1 MTMRLDAKLATFCVL
16 VASTTAL
23 ACGRAS
29 EAEAASGLEAGQVA
43 QHEHGGEHEGH
54 EGMPGTPGME
64 DASKPASGSSAWA
77 ELKSV
82 RDAIAQLME
91 SGKLAEVHNQA
102 ERLAPLGDALRD
114 GAKGLPDDKRAR
126 VEAALRQLP
135 ELGKTLDKAGDAGDV
150 EATRRELKRLDGV
163 IALLQAQYPADLLP
177 KVPAPAGMPG
187 GAKHSDGEHSGHE
200 MGAHAHAARPL
211 AAVDEAPKATL
222 RVKSSEF
229 KFEPTSLAMKA
240 GEPTRI
246 ELENDGAIEHA
257 LIVAAP
263 DGKGDWIHLHA
274 MANSTDAGTFRIDRP
289 GKYRVLCT
297 VPGHTEAGMVGELSV
312 Q

>member
-1 MTMRLDAKLATFCVL
+1 MRLDAKLATLCLL

-29 EAEAASGLEAGQVA
+29 EAGAAPAPESGQIA

-54 EGMPGTPGME
+54 EGMPGMPGME
-64 DASKPASGSSAWA
+64 GTTPASGGSAWT
-77 ELKSV
+77 ELKEA
-82 RDAIAQLME
+82 RDAIADLIE

-102 ERLAPLGDALRD
+102 ARLGPLGDALMA
-114 GAKGLPDDKRAR
+114 GAKGLPDDKRTR
-126 VEAALRQLP
+126 VEATLRQLP
-135 ELGKTLDKAGDAGDV
+135 ELGKSLDQAGDAGDV
-150 EATRRELKRLDGV
+150 AATRRELKRLDGV
-163 IALLQAQYPADLLP
+163 IALIQAQYPADLLP
-177 KVPAPAGMPG
+177 KVPAPAGMP
-187 GAKHSDGEHSGHE
+187 AENEHSEGEHSRHE
-200 MGAHAHAARPL
+200 HGAHAHATRPL

-222 RVKSSEF
+222 LVKSSEF
-229 KFEPTSLAMKA
+229 KFEPRSLAMKA